1 MTVIGENQ
9 PRPSGGEGDAGTN
22 EQGGRQGT
30 GVWRESILL
39 TLSGVLAAVL
49 LHQFVIGS
57 FWIPSGSMENTLIV
71 HDRVVV
77 NKLSGSPDRGEVVV
91 FKGWDGTDWIKR
103 VIAVGGDTV
112 ECCDS
117 RHHLS
122 VNGTPIDETYLY
134 PGNYA
139 SGDDFKVTVPKGRL
153 WVMGDHR
160 VASRDSR
167 ARIQDRFY
175 GTISEDDVVG
185 RAFAI
190 YWPFSRARVL
200 SVPEAFTRVR

>member
-1 MTVIGENQ
+1 
-9 PRPSGGEGDAGTN
+9 
-22 EQGGRQGT
+22 
-30 GVWRESILL
+30 
-39 TLSGVLAAVL
+39 
-49 LHQFVIGS
+49 
-57 FWIPSGSMENTLIV
+57 MENTLIV

-167 ARIQDRFY
+167 ARIQDRFH
-175 GTISEDDVVG
+175 GTIGG
-185 RAFAI
+185 RRGGPRLRDLLAVL
-190 YWPFSRARVL
+190 PGEGPLRAGGVHASAL
-200 SVPEAFTRVR
+200 AA

>member
-1 MTVIGENQ
+1 MTVTGADTPTGED
-9 PRPSGGEGDAGTN
+9 RPEAD
-22 EQGGRQGT
+22 GGRKG
-30 GVWRESILL
+30 GGRRKGRGWREPALL
-39 TLSGVLAAVL
+39 TLTGVVVALL
-49 LHQFVIGS
+49 LHLFVVGS
-57 FWIPSGSMENTLIV
+57 FWIPSESMENTLIKD
-71 HDRVVV
+71 DRVVV
-77 NKLSGSPDRGEVVV
+77 NMLSGSPGRGDVVV

-112 ECCDS
+112 TCCDAEH
-117 RHHLS
+117 RLS
-122 VNGTPIDETYLY
+122 VNGVPLDEGYLY

-139 SGDDFKVTVPKGRL
+139 SGDTFDVKVPKGRL

-167 ARIQDRFY
+167 SRMADRFH

-190 YWPFSRARVL
+190 YWPLSRATIL
-200 SVPEAFTRVR
+200 SRPESFAKVR